1 MKWDIIQIR
10 ISEATRIYK
19 CYKGFF
25 RGSGLLVVRQD
36 VEQLAM
42 AYLKSAPSLGCSD
55 VEDSDDDSW
64 RQQIGRQSRSG
75 RLVGKHFLPKK
86 FWCMFI
92 SFMVMFHLSHQQKS
106 VLVLLLKPGLSN
118 FLGFFRGSY
127 DFTQARVLEPENDRS
142 KQGSCLNL
150 RGVDK

>member
-86 FWCMFI
+86 FWCTFI
-92 SFMVMFHLSHQQKS
+92 SFHGDVPPFPPAKISASFALETRAIQFSWLFSGQLWFHTGTCVGTGKWQIEAGEA
-106 VLVLLLKPGLSN
+106 VW
-118 FLGFFRGSY
+118 
-127 DFTQARVLEPENDRS
+127 TW
-142 KQGSCLNL
+142 
-150 RGVDK
+150 GV